1 MFPVHR
7 LLLADDDVEVR
18 NGIADFVGSMGLEV
32 VHAETGLEAL
42 DVVRR
47 HLIHLC
53 LLDLN
58 MPRCTGLEALPIIRR
73 ERAELPCILYTA
85 NFTAEIERAALASGA
100 FSVLRKPVQPE
111 LLRAE
116 VRRALRLS
124 A

>member
-1 MFPVHR
+1 MYR

-18 NGIADFVGSMGLEV
+18 NGIAEFVGGMGLEV

-42 DVVRR
+42 DLVRR

-58 MPRCTGLEALPIIRR
+58 MPRCSGLEVLPIIRR
-73 ERAELPCILYTA
+73 EQAELPCILYTA
-85 NFTAEIERAALASGA
+85 NFTAEIERAAMNSGA
-100 FSVLRKPVQPE
+100 FSVLRKPVRPE
-111 LLRAE
+111 LLRSE
-116 VRRALRLS
+116 VQRALRLS